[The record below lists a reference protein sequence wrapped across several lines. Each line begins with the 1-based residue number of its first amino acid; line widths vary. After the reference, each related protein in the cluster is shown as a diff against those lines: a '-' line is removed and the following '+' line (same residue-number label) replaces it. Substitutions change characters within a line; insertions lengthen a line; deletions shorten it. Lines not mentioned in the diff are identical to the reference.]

1 MNDAGAAR
9 QPFLFAVDFE
19 LREGLFVEEPLA
31 QTEIGFAVAGR
42 GNKGAFLAAAE
53 DSGADHEALLVPDPM
68 PGRSTCA
75 ASTSYGGGCC
85 AAIRFRPT

>member
-1 MNDAGAAR
+1 MRHGSPFFLPSILNCAR
-9 QPFLFAVDFE
+9 
-19 LREGLFVEEPLA
+19 GLFVEEPLA

-68 PGRSTCA
+68 PEAEYLRRFDVVRRGLLP
-75 ASTSYGGGCC
+75 
-85 AAIRFRPT
+85 AIRF

>member
-1 MNDAGAAR
+1 MSSLFCDARAVRRRMNDAGAAR

-53 DSGADHEALLVPDPM
+53 DSGADHEALLVPDP
-68 PGRSTCA
+68 
-75 ASTSYGGGCC
+75 
-85 AAIRFRPT
+85 